1 VTHTAT
7 ASAVFVMQDG
17 IPLTT
22 VKVLAKGHGK
32 ALDTIQQWRLEI
44 PPVPVGNDNES
55 VDL

>member
-1 VTHTAT
+1 
-7 ASAVFVMQDG
+7 MQDG